1 MVQINAW
8 ALSTLAQV
16 ARAIASAAHDPQEL
30 AEVTFLEIA
39 RLVPVDFFQL
49 GLYEEDHYQTLI
61 LIRDGNRLDNLKIP
75 LNAED
80 QNLMVW
86 VYRTSEPMLIHDYRQ
101 EADHLPA
108 IPSYETDDPPVSGV
122 FIPLR
127 VASTTVGLLALESR
141 EQAAFSEE
149 HLQLLSLLGHSLA
162 ASLSH
167 QARQKETEFL
177 TLNMILVQEI
187 SRLLMSLDP
196 LRGRLQQVLALLA
209 EVLNFSQVAIYEV
222 IEDQIKL
229 QTAMH
234 REDGQQLTGDLPG
247 IVQLCV
253 DRLQVQLSN
262 LAEEVDESED
272 SPHREYAFP
281 LLVVDSL
288 LGVLYLQCPDEL
300 DIEGEQGNILRMLA
314 NQLGFAMLEARNE
327 EQHQEEAW
335 MTTVLLEVAKHASQ
349 PGDTLVALQAVLQ
362 LATLLAGTDWA
373 LLLLPDESGEALW
386 IGVNA
391 GFRRQE
397 TLALESL
404 RLRFQ
409 QFDLEAPFT
418 ESETPEVIDLPPEL
432 ADLLDQSQALC
443 LQLTDGES
451 LLGLLLMKAGPLP
464 GIRPSLLAGIGHQ
477 VSLRLENAR
486 LIEEAALR
494 RSLERELMMARNIQA
509 SFLPDRMPRIQGWE
523 LAAAW
528 EVAHEVGGDF
538 YDVIPLPPSSEG
550 IRWGIVIA
558 DVADKGV
565 PAALYMALCRTM
577 LRSVAQANI
586 LPGHT
591 LEIVN
596 QQLISDTRSD
606 LFVSVFYGVWEP
618 ATARITYANAGHL
631 PPFLFKL
638 GKRAQLIRE
647 HGMVLGVMPEA
658 QYHDQIIVL
667 EPGDLLVLYT
677 DGVSEAQNDDHELF
691 GFQRLESLILSLE
704 NWEATAIASAIV
716 ERVIEFSGGGDF
728 SDDLTTVTMRRRS

>member
-1 MVQINAW
+1 MGQTNTW

-16 ARAIASAAHDPQEL
+16 SRAIAGAAHDPQEL

-49 GLYEEDHYQTLI
+49 GFYEEDHYQTLI

-75 LNAED
+75 LDAENR
-80 QNLMVW
+80 NLIVW
-86 VYRTSEPMLIHDYRQ
+86 VHQTGEALLIRDYRQ

-108 IPSYETDDPPVSGV
+108 RLNYGTDDPPVSGV

-149 HLQLLSLLGHSLA
+149 HLQFLSILSHSLA
-162 ASLSH
+162 ASLTH
-167 QARQKETEFL
+167 QAYHKETEFL
-177 TLNMILVQEI
+177 TLHMILVQEI

-196 LRGRLQQVLALLA
+196 LRERLQQVLALLA

-229 QTAMH
+229 QTTMH
-234 REDGQQLTGDLPG
+234 WEDGQQLTDDLPG
-247 IVQLCV
+247 IVKLCV
-253 DRLQVQLSN
+253 DRLQVQPSTV
-262 LAEEVDESED
+262 AEEDDESED
-272 SPHREYAFP
+272 TPHQEYALP
-281 LLVVDSL
+281 LLVVDNL
-288 LGVLYLQCPDEL
+288 LGVLYLQCPDKL

-314 NQLGFAMLEARNE
+314 NQLGFAMLEAQNE
-327 EQHQEEAW
+327 EQRQEEAW

-349 PGDTLVALQAVLQ
+349 PGDTVVALQAVLQ
-362 LATLLAGTDWA
+362 LATLLAGADWA
-373 LLLLPDESGEALW
+373 MLLLPDESGEVLL
-386 IGVNA
+386 IGVTA

-397 TLALESL
+397 TLHFESL
-404 RLRFQ
+404 RFRLH
-409 QFDLEAPFT
+409 QFGLEASLK
-418 ESETPEVIDLPPEL
+418 ESETPEVIDLPLEL
-432 ADLLDQSQALC
+432 VDLLDQSQALC

-486 LIEEAALR
+486 LIEEVAQR

-550 IRWGIVIA
+550 ARWGIVIA

-586 LPGHT
+586 LPGRT

-618 ATARITYANAGHL
+618 ETAKITYANAGHL
-631 PPFLFKL
+631 PPFLFKS
-638 GKRAQLIRE
+638 GKRAQLLRE

-658 QYHDQIIVL
+658 QYSDQIIKL
-667 EPGDLLVLYT
+667 ELGDLFVLYT

-716 ERVIEFSGGGDF
+716 ERVTEFSSGGEF
-728 SDDLTTVTMRRRS
+728 SDDLTTVTIRRRS